1 MKRVILILSLFF
13 ALGSSLSTQGQIRVF
28 AGNANYITDQVLHFT
43 NNRIFPAYTFDFSA
57 VLYTVIGGKIMVG
70 GSGSEFDLIY
80 TFRDG
85 RLYTGNAMYSGQI
98 AYTLGENG
106 KIYKGDSNFE
116 LDVLYTVKDGV
127 IFAGSGTFAGDAIY
141 FIEGRYSPADLFGIL
156 LSLDLIS

>member
-1 MKRVILILSLFF
+1 MKRSLIILLLALSM
-13 ALGSSLSTQGQIRVF
+13 GSSFSGQGQIRVF
-28 AGNANYITDQVLHFT
+28 AGNAHYLTDQVLHFT
-43 NNRIFPAYTFDFSA
+43 NNRIFPGYSFDFNS
-57 VLYTVIGGKIMVG
+57 VLYTVIGNEIMVG

-80 TFRDG
+80 TYRDG

-98 AYTLGENG
+98 AYTLGDNG

-127 IFAGSGTFAGDAIY
+127 IYVGSGTFAGDAVY
-141 FIEGRYSPADLFGIL
+141 FIEGAYSPADLFGIL

>member
-1 MKRVILILSLFF
+1 MKRIVLILSLVFS
-13 ALGSSLSTQGQIRVF
+13 LGFSLSTQGQIRVF

-43 NNRIFPAYTFDFSA
+43 NNRIFPAYTFDFNA

-127 IFAGSGTFAGDAIY
+127 IYAGSGTFAGDAIY

>member
-1 MKRVILILSLFF
+1 MKRILLILSLVFT
-13 ALGSSLSTQGQIRVF
+13 LGFSNSSQGQIRVF

-43 NNRIFPAYTFDFSA
+43 NNRIFPAYTFDFNA
-57 VLYTVIGGKIMVG
+57 VLYTVIRDKIMVG

-80 TFRDG
+80 TYRDG
-85 RLYTGNAMYSGQI
+85 RIYTGNAMYSGQI
-98 AYTLGENG
+98 AFTFGENG

-116 LDVLYTVKDGV
+116 LDVLYTVQNGIIYV
-127 IFAGSGTFAGDAIY
+127 GSGTFAGDAIY

>member
-1 MKRVILILSLFF
+1 MKRVLLILLLVFT
-13 ALGSSLSTQGQIRVF
+13 LGFSNSSQGQIRVF

-43 NNRIFPAYTFDFSA
+43 NNRIFPAYTFDFNA
-57 VLYTVIGGKIMVG
+57 VLYTVIRDKIMVG

-116 LDVLYTVKDGV
+116 LDVLYTVKNNV
-127 IFAGSGTFAGDAIY
+127 IYAGSGTFAGDAIY
-141 FIEGRYSPADLFGIL
+141 FIEGRYNPADLFGIL